1 MDKRCCIGV
10 FDSGVGGVSV
20 LKQIVKLLPNENI
33 IYFGDTKNIPYGD
46 KTKEEIQKLSKRIVE
61 FLITNNCK
69 ALVIA
74 CNTISI
80 ATLEELKSHSN
91 IPIIGIIDAGVE
103 AVSSNGYSEISVLG
117 TVFTINSGVHAEK
130 IKKKNKKMTVNS
142 VPCEKLC
149 PMIEEGWEKFENRQE
164 ILADYMSNV
173 PKSSEAVLLACTH
186 YPFIQKDI
194 EKMFN
199 GKIIDPSSECARE
212 LFRILKKEDIL
223 TTDKEKGKVEFYVT
237 GDKENFREKAEKFLG
252 SQIRD
257 IYKVN
262 I

>member
-1 MDKRCCIGV
+1 MDKKCCIGV

-20 LKQIVKLLPNENI
+20 LKQIIKLLPNENI

-80 ATLEELKSHSN
+80 ATLDELKAHSN

-103 AVSSNGYSEISVLG
+103 AVSSNGYSEVAVLG
-117 TVFTINSGVHAEK
+117 TAFTIKSGAHSAK
-130 IKKKNKKMTVNS
+130 IKKKNKKMKVNS
-142 VPCEKLC
+142 ISCERLC
-149 PMIEEGWEKFENRQE
+149 PMIEEGWEKYDDRFE
-164 ILADYMSNV
+164 ILANYMSNV
-173 PKSSEAVLLACTH
+173 PKSSEALLLACTH
-186 YPFIQKDI
+186 YPFIISDI
-194 EKMFN
+194 EKMFE
-199 GKIIDPSSECARE
+199 GRIIDPSSECARE
-212 LFRILKKEDIL
+212 LFRVLKKEDIL
-223 TTDKEKGKVEFYVT
+223 LNDKTKGKIEFYIT
-237 GDKENFREKAEKFLG
+237 GDKNNFKEKAEKFLG
-252 SQIRD
+252 REIKD

>member
-91 IPIIGIIDAGVE
+91 IPIIGI
-103 AVSSNGYSEISVLG
+103 
-117 TVFTINSGVHAEK
+117 
-130 IKKKNKKMTVNS
+130 
-142 VPCEKLC
+142 
-149 PMIEEGWEKFENRQE
+149 R
-164 ILADYMSNV
+164 
-173 PKSSEAVLLACTH
+173 
-186 YPFIQKDI
+186 
-194 EKMFN
+194 
-199 GKIIDPSSECARE
+199 
-212 LFRILKKEDIL
+212 
-223 TTDKEKGKVEFYVT
+223 
-237 GDKENFREKAEKFLG
+237 
-252 SQIRD
+252 
-257 IYKVN
+257 
-262 I
+262 